1 MRLGVAAGMM
11 ALALAGQPSPAR
23 AQMESREAIA
33 LQNQLLQLRQEME
46 QLRARGG
53 AVSAPATAPGPSR
66 STGTSNE
73 MLGQLLDRVTNMEEE
88 TRRLRGR
95 VDEAENRDRRLA
107 ADVQKLTE
115 DMEYRLQRIEGSGA
129 AARPAAPAAP
139 AAPPAPPA
147 AVARPAS
154 PASPTA
160 PAAPITPPPAAAA
173 PRTAERALSDGQA
186 ALARRDY
193 PAAEAAARE
202 ALATRGGTQQA
213 NAQLL
218 LGDALSGKRDWG
230 NAAIAYDAAYTRAR
244 TAPRAP
250 EALIGLAGAFQGLGS
265 RREACDTL
273 TDLRSKHPHLSAAL
287 QERASA
293 VRARAQCR

>member
-33 LQNQLLQLRQEME
+33 LQNQLLQLRQEVE

-53 AVSAPATAPGPSR
+53 AVSAPAPSR
-66 STGTSNE
+66 SGGAGNE

-115 DMEYRLQRIEGSGA
+115 DMEYRLQRLEGGGT

-139 AAPPAPPA
+139 PA
-147 AVARPAS
+147 AVARPA
-154 PASPTA
+154 APTA
-160 PAAPITPPPAAAA
+160 PTAPVVPPPAATA
-173 PRTAERALSDGQA
+173 PRSAERALSDGQA

-230 NAAIAYDAAYTRAR
+230 NAAIAYNEAYTRAR

-250 EALIGLAGAFQGLGS
+250 EALLGLAGAFQGLGN

-273 TDLRSKHPHLSAAL
+273 NDLRSNHPNLSAAL
-287 QERASA
+287 QERATA
-293 VRARAQCR
+293 ARARAQCR

>member
-115 DMEYRLQRIEGSGA
+115 DMEYRLQRIEGTGT

-139 AAPPAPPA
+139 AVPPAP
-147 AVARPAS
+147 VARPAS

-160 PAAPITPPPAAAA
+160 PAAPITPPPPAAA
-173 PRTAERALSDGQA
+173 PRSAERALSDGQA

-230 NAAIAYDAAYTRAR
+230 NAAIAYNEAYTRAR

-250 EALIGLAGAFQGLGS
+250 EALLGLAAAFQGLGS

-273 TDLRSKHPHLSAAL
+273 NDLRSNHPNLSAAL

>member
-1 MRLGVAAGMM
+1 MRLGMAAGMM
-11 ALALAGQPSPAR
+11 LLALAGQPSPAH

-33 LQNQLLQLRQEME
+33 LQNQLLQLRQEVE

-53 AVSAPATAPGPSR
+53 AVSAPAPSR
-66 STGTSNE
+66 SGGAGNE
-73 MLGQLLDRVTNMEEE
+73 MLGQLLDRVTNLEEE

-95 VDEAENRDRRLA
+95 VDEADNRDRRLA
-107 ADVQKLTE
+107 ADLQKLTE
-115 DMEYRLQRIEGSGA
+115 DMEYRLQRVEGGA

-139 AAPPAPPA
+139 PA
-147 AVARPAS
+147 AVARPA
-154 PASPTA
+154 APTA
-160 PAAPITPPPAAAA
+160 PVVPPPATAAA

-230 NAAIAYDAAYTRAR
+230 NAAIAYNEAYTRAR

-250 EALIGLAGAFQGLGS
+250 EALLGLAGAFQGLGN

-273 TDLRSKHPHLSAAL
+273 NDLRSNHPNLSAAL
-287 QERASA
+287 QERATA
-293 VRARAQCR
+293 ARARAQCR

>member
-1 MRLGVAAGMM
+1 MRMGVAAGMM

-23 AQMESREAIA
+23 AQMDSREAIA
-33 LQNQLLQLRQEME
+33 LQNQLLQLRQEVE

-53 AVSAPATAPGPSR
+53 AVSAPAPSR
-66 STGTSNE
+66 SGGAGNE
-73 MLGQLLDRVTNMEEE
+73 MLGQLLDRVSNMEEE

-115 DMEYRLQRIEGSGA
+115 DMEYRLQRLEGGGT
-129 AARPAAPAAP
+129 AARPA
-139 AAPPAPPA
+139 APPA
-147 AVARPAS
+147 AVARPA
-154 PASPTA
+154 APTA
-160 PAAPITPPPAAAA
+160 PTAPVVPPPTATA
-173 PRTAERALSDGQA
+173 PRSAERALSDGQA

-230 NAAIAYDAAYTRAR
+230 NAAIAYNEAYTRAR

-250 EALIGLAGAFQGLGS
+250 EALLGLAAAFQGLGS

-273 TDLRSKHPHLSAAL
+273 NDLRSNHPNLSAAL

-293 VRARAQCR
+293 ARARAQCR

>member
-1 MRLGVAAGMM
+1 MRLGIAAGMM
-11 ALALAGQPSPAR
+11 LLALAGPPSPAH
-23 AQMESREAIA
+23 AQMDSREAIA
-33 LQNQLLQLRQEME
+33 LQNQLLQLRQELE

-53 AVSAPATAPGPSR
+53 AVSAPATAPSR
-66 STGTSNE
+66 SGGAGNE
-73 MLGQLLDRVTNMEEE
+73 MLGQLLDRVSNMEEE

-115 DMEYRLQRIEGSGA
+115 DMEYRLQRIEGSGTT
-129 AARPAAPAAP
+129 ARPGTPA
-139 AAPPAPPA
+139 APPA
-147 AVARPAS
+147 AVARP
-154 PASPTA
+154 TA
-160 PAAPITPPPAAAA
+160 PSAPVVPPPAVAP

-186 ALARRDY
+186 ALARRDF

-202 ALATRGGTQQA
+202 ALATRSGAQQA

-218 LGDALSGKRDWG
+218 LGDALTGKRDWG
-230 NAAIAYDAAYTRAR
+230 NAAIAYNEAYTRAR
-244 TAPRAP
+244 TSPRAP
-250 EALIGLAGAFQGLGS
+250 EALLGLAGAFQGLGN

-273 TDLRSKHPHLSAAL
+273 NDLRSNHPNLSAAL

>member
-1 MRLGVAAGMM
+1 MRLGMAAGLM
-11 ALALAGQPSPAR
+11 ALALAGQPSPAH
-23 AQMESREAIA
+23 AQMDSREAIA
-33 LQNQLLQLRQEME
+33 LQNQVLQLRQEVE

-53 AVSAPATAPGPSR
+53 AVSPPAPSAR
-66 STGTSNE
+66 SGGAGNE
-73 MLGQLLDRVTNMEEE
+73 MIGQLLDRVTTLEEE

-115 DMEYRLQRIEGSGA
+115 DMEYRLQRVEGGAA

-139 AAPPAPPA
+139 AAPPA
-147 AVARPAS
+147 AVARPA
-154 PASPTA
+154 APTA
-160 PAAPITPPPAAAA
+160 PVAPVVPPPAAAT

-230 NAAIAYDAAYTRAR
+230 NAAIAYNEAYTRAR
-244 TAPRAP
+244 TSPRAP
-250 EALIGLAGAFQGLGS
+250 EALLGLAGAFQGLGS

-273 TDLRSKHPHLSAAL
+273 NDLRSNHPNLSAAL
-287 QERASA
+287 QERATA
-293 VRARAQCR
+293 ARARAQCR